1 MTQIVLNT
9 NFLPQPQHLGPFFE
23 PMVWKK
29 GKTMVHVQPKWT
41 YITIII
47 FYKWLKIIK
56 NYQITILFFNGLGLN
71 IFNNLYV

>member
-29 GKTMVHVQPKWT
+29 GKTMVHVQPK
-41 YITIII
+41 
-47 FYKWLKIIK
+47 
-56 NYQITILFFNGLGLN
+56 
-71 IFNNLYV
+71 